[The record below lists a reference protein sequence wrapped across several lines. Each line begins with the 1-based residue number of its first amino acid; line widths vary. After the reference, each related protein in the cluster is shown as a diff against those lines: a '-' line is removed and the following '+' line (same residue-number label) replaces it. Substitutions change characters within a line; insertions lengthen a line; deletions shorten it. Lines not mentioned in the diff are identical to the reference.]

1 MVRAEDSRGNEQR
14 FDKSFATAVQGK
26 YLGVALYRQKG
37 L

>member
-14 FDKSFATAVQGK
+14 FDQSFATAVQGK
-26 YLGVALYRQKG
+26 YPAFALYRQKG